1 MKSAFL
7 LFVAAAV
14 AIVTVV
20 NADTSV
26 NENIDARNYPIAKAI
41 AYLLLG
47 LCPEQSVHGLLDVIL
62 KALDEPEFDYWGE
75 VKDEVTKMVGD
86 YINDH
91 NIHEVEVY
99 QKELQRLM
107 DRYNNA
113 PVISD
118 GTYPNKNQMA
128 VDLSTSIVLHRYLI
142 EAAYLP
148 QSMILHFEDIAA
160 IHVLILKD
168 AAETY
173 SFPGYPPSKWWL
185 DLDEEL
191 AHYIEYAEYL
201 NETLLEWRT
210 GMVSCDSHTS
220 GKYVIYRAID
230 GVTGEESTCRELKGT
245 GSCENHCDDFFEH
258 KSIEV
263 DDFLLVKMADVHES
277 WTQLKGSLSGFINE
291 VSEYHD
297 PVNEI

>member
-1 MKSAFL
+1 MKSTFL
-7 LFVAAAV
+7 VFLAVAAAT
-14 AIVTVV
+14 VTTAEVDAPA
-20 NADTSV
+20 NQ
-26 NENIDARNYPIAKAI
+26 NIDARNYPIAKAI

-47 LCPEQSVHGLLDVIL
+47 LCPDQTVHGLLDVIL
-62 KALDEPEFDYWGE
+62 KALNEPEFDYWGE
-75 VKDEVTKMVGD
+75 VQDEVAQMVGD
-86 YINDH
+86 YINEH

-99 QKELQRLM
+99 QNELQRLM

-113 PVISD
+113 PVKSD

-128 VDLSTSIVLHRYLI
+128 VDLSTSIIIHRYLI

-148 QSMILHFEDIAA
+148 QSMILHFEDIAS
-160 IHVLILKD
+160 IHVLTLKD
-168 AAETY
+168 VAETY

-191 AHYIEYAEYL
+191 DHYIEYAEYL
-201 NETLLEWRT
+201 NETLMEWRT
-210 GMVSCDSHTS
+210 GLVSCDSYTS
-220 GKYVIYRAID
+220 GKYIIYRARD
-230 GVTGEESTCRELKGT
+230 GVTGQEDTCRELKGT
-245 GSCENHCDDFFEH
+245 GTCESHCDDFFEH

-263 DDFLLVKMADVHES
+263 EDFLLVKMADVHES

-297 PVNEI
+297 PVNKV